1 MITFCSAFGL
11 FTSAPFVC
19 FQGGWKPGGGPQGPW
34 NARLWK
40 WKSKI
45 SNARHCRIDAHNYM
59 YYIFHSFH
67 LQFCTEKNI
76 KQWRIS
82 TQHVQINVAGTS
94 TSGGFWVNQVS
105 ICCAS
110 FWLSMRLKPA
120 ALSAETVAI
129 ELSGVPFIWGM
140 LWELGSHQSR
150 LVWQSISWKWNLLF
164 NGFLVLPSWFCQ
176 MQDGTVR
183 VELLFSLTV
192 KLPY

>member
-11 FTSAPFVC
+11 LTSAPFVC
-19 FQGGWKPGGGPQGPW
+19 FQGGWKPGGGPQGLW
-34 NARLWK
+34 NARLW
-40 WKSKI
+40 WWISKI
-45 SNARHCRIDAHNYM
+45 SNARHCRIDVYNHILIIYSIPFICNFA
-59 YYIFHSFH
+59 
-67 LQFCTEKNI
+67 LK
-76 KQWRIS
+76 RIS
-82 TQHVQINVAGTS
+82 NREEFQHNMSRSTLAGTT

-150 LVWQSISWKWNLLF
+150 LVWPAIYFLEMKFIINW
-164 NGFLVLPSWFCQ
+164 FLVLSSWLC
-176 MQDGTVR
+176 
-183 VELLFSLTV
+183 
-192 KLPY
+192 